1 MMVDYT
7 HETYISPFTWRYGSA
22 EMRAVWSEAGKRR
35 LWRRVWVALAAA
47 QAEVGLVTPAQVED
61 LRAHQDDVNWERA
74 QEIEAELRHDL
85 MAEVRAYAEQCP
97 VGGPIIH
104 LGATS
109 MDIEDNA
116 DALRLRQAL
125 RLVRERLDAVLTAL
139 AERIEAEADTPV
151 MAYTHL
157 QPAEPTTL
165 GYRLSLYAQDL
176 LEDRCAVDGA
186 MAAVRGKGLKGA
198 VGTSA
203 SYRHL
208 LEDRGIAPR
217 DLEERVM
224 ARLELP
230 AYAVASQTYPRKM
243 DYQVLSVVAGIAQ
256 SAHKFALDL
265 RLLQSPL
272 FGEMAEPFG
281 RRQVGSSAM
290 PFKRNPVASET
301 ICSLARAVAGLP
313 RVAWDNAALSAL
325 ERTLDDS
332 ANRRSALP
340 EAFLA
345 VDEILSRMNGIVRGL
360 RLGREAMARNLAVY
374 GPFAATEPLLMALA
388 VAGADRQ
395 EMHERI
401 RQNAMAAWE
410 AVQRGEDNPLADL
423 LAADVEITHHL
434 PSDAVRRLMA
444 EGAGVGDAPER
455 SRALART
462 IREALR

>member
-1 MMVDYT
+1 MVDYT

-423 LAADVEITHHL
+423 LAADVEITRHL

>member
-1 MMVDYT
+1 MVDYT

-272 FGEMAEPFG
+272 FGEIAEPFG

-423 LAADVEITHHL
+423 LAADVEITRHL